1 MKFNYSR
8 LWQSKYASVD
18 IGRLTFGAGYFLRNF
33 NLGIQITRHTV
44 TLSLGFLWLDIDWF
58 DKEFLDW
65 DLDWEDTNY
74 DDEDDDLSGKP

>member
-8 LWQSKYASVD
+8 LWLSKYASVD

-33 NLGIQITRHTV
+33 NLGIQITRHTI

-58 DKEFLDW
+58 QKDLLDW
-65 DLDWEDTNY
+65 EWEDTNY

>member
-1 MKFNYSR
+1 MKFNYSKMWR
-8 LWQSKYASVD
+8 SKYVYFD

-44 TLSLGFLWLDIDWF
+44 SLNLGFLWLDIDWF
-58 DKEFLDW
+58 EKDILDW
-65 DLDWEDTNY
+65 EWEDTNY